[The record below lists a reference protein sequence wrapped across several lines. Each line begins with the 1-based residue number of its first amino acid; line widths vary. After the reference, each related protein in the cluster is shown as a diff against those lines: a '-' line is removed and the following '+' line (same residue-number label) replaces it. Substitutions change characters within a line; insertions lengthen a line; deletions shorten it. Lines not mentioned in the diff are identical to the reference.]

1 VELKFSVSFREKLLN
16 LGILFYMWINSILP
30 IIAIY
35 LVARTHVIGNKT
47 QTIIL
52 PVDDILPSSIQEALS

>member
-1 VELKFSVSFREKLLN
+1 MS
-16 LGILFYMWINSILP
+16 INSILP
-30 IIAIY
+30 IVAIY

-52 PVDDILPSSIQEALS
+52 PVDDILPASNQEALS

>member
-1 VELKFSVSFREKLLN
+1 
-16 LGILFYMWINSILP
+16 MWINSILP

-35 LVARTHVIGNKT
+35 LVARTHGIGNKT

-52 PVDDILPSSIQEALS
+52 PVDEILPASNQEALS